1 MEAAAAGVEDFYR
14 FASLTHEH
22 KALLQA
28 HCARTVPLDLVKEEM
43 DRLPRFALTGA
54 LPGDPGGSGHA
65 PLAPTLTLLLALA
78 TGGCTGGE
86 PSVGAGPPAAPRAES
101 SAPTAEPDVR
111 VEVVANGLEHVW
123 DIGFL
128 PDGTALV
135 TERPGR
141 IRLLS
146 GTGPGAAVSEVATD
160 LGDVYARG
168 EGGLMGLLVHPDF
181 AQTAASRPVRPT
193 RRAGLRATSSS

>member
-1 MEAAAAGVEDFYR
+1 MLPSPAAYPAIRDDQGMR
-14 FASLTHEH
+14 
-22 KALLQA
+22 
-28 HCARTVPLDLVKEEM
+28 RWM
-43 DRLPRFALTGA
+43 
-54 LPGDPGGSGHA
+54 
-65 PLAPTLTLLLALA
+65 PTLTLLFAL
-78 TGGCTGGE
+78 TTSGCAGGE
-86 PSVGAGPPAAPRAES
+86 PSIGTELPAPPVPGAEP
-101 SAPTAEPDVR
+101 SATAAEPDVR
-111 VEVVANGLEHVW
+111 VEVVASGLEHVW

-128 PDGTALV
+128 PDGRALV
-135 TERPGR
+135 TERPAR

-146 GTGPGAAVSEVATD
+146 GTGPGATVSDVAAD